1 MLRHNK
7 YGDVESLVLILLL
20 FPLVALGFYE
30 DGWKKRW
37 DCFFIAT
44 KVFLHHPRSRG
55 TLLRHAENGSSVPT
69 LNVQPCHVTMIYF
82 FFEKEHRF
90 PLYFSVRA
98 FPAPLRAESRGAPGK
113 RSTTTEQSHFQENS
127 VSYASIEIGPKE
139 NSAKKARHVGKLMK
153 GSLAKKKSW
162 FSLRT
167 TLSSASFFQSH

>member
-1 MLRHNK
+1 MKEKMR
-7 YGDVESLVLILLL
+7 LL
-20 FPLVALGFYE
+20 FYCNESVLTSSSKSRNIAE
-30 DGWKKRW
+30 TCKKWLIRP
-37 DCFFIAT
+37 DFKCAT
-44 KVFLHHPRSRG
+44 VSRYND
-55 TLLRHAENGSSVPT
+55 L
-69 LNVQPCHVTMIYF
+69 F

-127 VSYASIEIGPKE
+127 VFYASIEIGPKE